1 MLPRL
6 SRVLALAGV
15 ALLLGLGTP
24 PKVPRPAS
32 GAVFYL
38 RYCGGHPRRVL
49 HVEAYDHGTSSQPRD
64 VIVSR
69 VVRRQGRSGGIYVAL
84 PEGGYQVSLY
94 DGLCSANVTF
104 AVLANRVRP
113 VNAKMERYSTS
124 PVYEDRDMYGP
135 AGDLAGS
142 LPNRGMSLTLA
153 GSNQNVYSAVISG
166 DAYYFD
172 DMPAGQY
179 RLELR
184 GSNFSVDKTVSIPEN
199 FDLMR
204 VDLPAL

>member
-1 MLPRL
+1 
-6 SRVLALAGV
+6 
-15 ALLLGLGTP
+15 
-24 PKVPRPAS
+24 
-32 GAVFYL
+32 
-38 RYCGGHPRRVL
+38 
-49 HVEAYDHGTSSQPRD
+49 
-64 VIVSR
+64 
-69 VVRRQGRSGGIYVAL
+69 
-84 PEGGYQVSLY
+84 
-94 DGLCSANVTF
+94 
-104 AVLANRVRP
+104 
-113 VNAKMERYSTS
+113 
-124 PVYEDRDMYGP
+124 MYGP

-142 LPNRGMSLTLA
+142 LPNRGMSLTLV

-172 DMPAGQY
+172 DVPAGQY

>member
-1 MLPRL
+1 MP
-6 SRVLALAGV
+6 
-15 ALLLGLGTP
+15 
-24 PKVPRPAS
+24 
-32 GAVFYL
+32 
-38 RYCGGHPRRVL
+38 
-49 HVEAYDHGTSSQPRD
+49 
-64 VIVSR
+64 
-69 VVRRQGRSGGIYVAL
+69 L

-142 LPNRGMSLTLA
+142 LPNRGMSLTLV

-184 GSNFSVDKTVSIPEN
+184 GSNFSVDKTVRIPEN